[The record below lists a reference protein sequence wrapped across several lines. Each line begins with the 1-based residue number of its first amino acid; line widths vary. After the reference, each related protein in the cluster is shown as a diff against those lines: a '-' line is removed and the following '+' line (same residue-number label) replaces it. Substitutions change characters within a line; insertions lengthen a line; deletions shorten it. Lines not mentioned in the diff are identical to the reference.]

1 MLDNNDNQEIEDE
14 ISPDDHQ
21 NTIGHWRFDSDGSQ
35 FDKELF
41 NDNFFLNS
49 NPNSKTTRSL
59 RSWMALSRLYNDNL
73 FLNSNHNSKTTRSLI
88 ISIILIII
96 VSLMFF
102 VIMSQFRKNINTESR
117 DNEQNSTQESRQL

>member
-14 ISPDDHQ
+14 ISPPPL
-21 NTIGHWRFDSDGSQ
+21 SQ

-41 NDNFFLNS
+41 
-49 NPNSKTTRSL
+49 
-59 RSWMALSRLYNDNL
+59 NDNL
-73 FLNSNHNSKTTRSLI
+73 FLNSNHNSKTSRSLI